1 MKVILWERRVEKGL
15 TTRELSERSGISRAA
30 INKIENEKA
39 SPTIVTLEA
48 LATALDC
55 SVFDLLKEEE

>member
-30 INKIENEKA
+30 INKIENEKV